1 MEYTFCCVGESEE
14 MMLKAAG
21 ILKAA
26 FMALGNS
33 HWPDLEASLREV
45 RECVAAPNICI
56 GLCDESSLLGWVG
69 LRPMYEKTWELHPMV
84 VSPSSQK
91 NGAGRMLIAELEK
104 RAREQGIIGI
114 ALGTDD
120 EHDQTS
126 LSQVDINY
134 ENIFREITNI
144 RNLNRHPFEFYK
156 KCGYSI
162 VGIIPNAN
170 GRRKPDIWMW
180 KDISSGN
187 DAISGRL
194 IEQT

>member
-1 MEYTFCCVGESEE
+1 MTHTFCGIGDSAE

-26 FMALGNS
+26 FMALGNR
-33 HWPDLEASLREV
+33 HWPDLEAALQEV
-45 RECVAAPNICI
+45 RECVTAPNICI
-56 GLCDESSLLGWVG
+56 GLCDDGELLGWVG

-84 VSPSSQK
+84 VSPASQK
-91 NGAGRMLIAELEK
+91 NGAGSMLIAELEK

-120 EHDQTS
+120 EHEQTS
-126 LSQVDINY
+126 LSQVDIDS

-180 KDISSGN
+180 KDIS
-187 DAISGRL
+187 AIDNSNSDRL

>member
-1 MEYTFCCVGESEE
+1 MQYTFCCIGDSEQL
-14 MMLKAAG
+14 MFKAAE
-21 ILKAA
+21 ILKDA

-33 HWPDLEASLREV
+33 HWPDLEAALQEI

-56 GLCDESSLLGWVG
+56 GLCGNNELLGWVG

-84 VSPSSQK
+84 VSPANQK
-91 NGAGRMLIAELEK
+91 SGIGRMLVAELEK
-104 RAREQGIIGI
+104 RARERGIIGI

-120 EHDQTS
+120 EHYQTS
-126 LSQVDINY
+126 LSQVDIDS
-134 ENIFREITNI
+134 ENIFSEISAI

-162 VGIIPNAN
+162 VGVIPNAN

-180 KDISSGN
+180 KNIDTS
-187 DAISGRL
+187 DD
-194 IEQT
+194 